1 MLPALR
7 ACARPPPLLRR
18 PRARAF
24 SAPPPPPRGLALE
37 HAHFESRTLP
47 YPRAHVYGVVADV
60 ASYEKFV
67 PWCVGSR
74 VLSSGGWAPGAA
86 QQRLQ
91 AELVVGF
98 RLLHERYTSDV
109 TLRPGAAVVA
119 EARDTQLF
127 RRLRNEWTF
136 ADAAGAGG
144 GQHTA
149 LTFSV
154 DFAFHSRL
162 YAATASL
169 FFDEVVLR
177 MVSAFEARCAETWK
191 GAPQPQL
198 LRRPTLMPQQPQQLQ
213 QSQTQQPQQ
222 LQQLQP
228 QQLQLQQLQQLQPP
242 PPPPQRRGPSSAPPL
257 PASQRSLW

>member
-1 MLPALR
+1 MPLR
-7 ACARPPPLLRR
+7 RVACALPPPPPAPLLLRR
-18 PRARAF
+18 PRPRAF
-24 SAPPPPPRGLALE
+24 SSPPPPARALSLE

-60 ASYEKFV
+60 AAYEKFV

-74 VLSSGGWAPGAA
+74 VLSPGAWAPGAA

-136 ADAAGAGG
+136 ADADG
-144 GQHTA
+144 GQRTA

-191 GAPQPQL
+191 GGP
-198 LRRPTLMPQQPQQLQ
+198 R
-213 QSQTQQPQQ
+213 
-222 LQQLQP
+222 LQP
-228 QQLQLQQLQQLQPP
+228 QHMPRPLPSPQPPQPQLQPP
-242 PPPPQRRGPSSAPPL
+242 PPPPAQRRGPSSAPPL
-257 PASQRSLW
+257 PATQRSLW